1 MKQLYTYLFL
11 ILLLTPTI
19 CVGQSLEVIKP
30 FEKLQYASV
39 LAVYNDYFQ
48 KWENPNEQETFPYA
62 VIRVILKG
70 NQHEV
75 LAAKKHLGLYLGEH
89 SAVETT
95 IKDIENT
102 ILFLVPCRAGTIMLT
117 CGQDCSPIQVIAL
130 NRLESNAVYEGILRY
145 MSCNEKTSSV
155 IPDST
160 LATWCNIGNDYY
172 YGKNNKPQDYVQAVE
187 WYRKSAEQGNMCAQY
202 NLGLC
207 YEFGRG
213 VVADISEAKIW
224 YHKAANQGDAEAQCQ
239 LANYY
244 YSGGN
249 GSDFI
254 DYIEAV
260 KWYRKSAS
268 QGNMRAQYKLGLCY
282 ECGYGVDKSLSEARF
297 WYQKAADQNFEKAKK
312 KIELYSSLPFPNTPT
327 RVGNLYYKALLDN
340 KHSVEVTTE
349 GFNYTYITIPKK
361 IVYAG
366 NEYDVM
372 KFDVDEFVSCDNLT
386 KLSVEANHPIY
397 DSRENCNAV
406 IETETNTLI
415 AGCKNTVIPNSV
427 TTIGDRAFFH
437 NNRLISIAIP
447 CGVTKIGNEAFCR
460 CYNLTSINLP
470 SGLTN
475 IGDETFRACDALNT
489 IIIPTTVKSIGDYAF
504 FHCDNLK
511 EIYYQGTKKQWNRI
525 LKGEGWKEKCPA
537 KVICMV
543 K

>member
-75 LAAKKHLGLYLGEH
+75 LAAKKYLGLYLGEH

-102 ILFLVPCRAGTIMLT
+102 ILFLVPCHAGTIMLT

-187 WYRKSAEQGNMCAQY
+187 WYRKSAEQGNMRAQY
-202 NLGLC
+202 N
-207 YEFGRG
+207 
-213 VVADISEAKIW
+213 
-224 YHKAANQGDAEAQCQ
+224 
-239 LANYY
+239 
-244 YSGGN
+244 
-249 GSDFI
+249 
-254 DYIEAV
+254 
-260 KWYRKSAS
+260 
-268 QGNMRAQYKLGLCY
+268 LGLCY

-327 RVGNLYYKALLDN
+327 RVGNLSYKALLDN

-525 LKGEGWKEKCPA
+525 LKGEGWKDKCPA

>member
-1 MKQLYTYLFL
+1 MKHFYSYLFVFV
-11 ILLLTPTI
+11 LLFTPI
-19 CVGQSLEVIKP
+19 VCVGQSLEVIKP

-75 LAAKKHLGLYLGEH
+75 LAAKKYLGLYLGEH

-187 WYRKSAEQGNMCAQY
+187 WYRKSAEQGNMRAQY
-202 NLGLC
+202 N
-207 YEFGRG
+207 
-213 VVADISEAKIW
+213 
-224 YHKAANQGDAEAQCQ
+224 
-239 LANYY
+239 
-244 YSGGN
+244 
-249 GSDFI
+249 
-254 DYIEAV
+254 
-260 KWYRKSAS
+260 
-268 QGNMRAQYKLGLCY
+268 LGLCY

-415 AGCKNTVIPNSV
+415 AGCKNTKIPSSVTAIGNNAFDCCKGLTSITIPHGVTDIGVRAFWYCRYLESVIIPNS
-427 TTIGDRAFFH
+427 IR
-437 NNRLISIAIP
+437 
-447 CGVTKIGNEAFCR
+447 KIGFAAFSDC
-460 CYNLTSINLP
+460 
-470 SGLTN
+470 
-475 IGDETFRACDALNT
+475 
-489 IIIPTTVKSIGDYAF
+489 KS
-504 FHCDNLK
+504 LQK
-511 EIYYQGTKKQWNRI
+511 IYFNGTKQQWQKI
-525 LKGEGWKEKCPA
+525 EKGKDWKRDSPA
-537 KVICMV
+537 KIIYTE

>member
-75 LAAKKHLGLYLGEH
+75 LAAKKYLGLYLGEH

-172 YGKNNKPQDYVQAVE
+172 YGKNNKPQDYVQAAE
-187 WYRKSAEQGNMCAQY
+187 WYRKSAEQGQCIAQCW
-202 NLGLC
+202 LGFC
-207 YEFGRG
+207 YEFG
-213 VVADISEAKIW
+213 
-224 YHKAANQGDAEAQCQ
+224 
-239 LANYY
+239 L
-244 YSGGN
+244 
-249 GSDFI
+249 
-254 DYIEAV
+254 
-260 KWYRKSAS
+260 
-268 QGNMRAQYKLGLCY
+268 
-282 ECGYGVDKSLSEARF
+282 GVDKSFSEAMF
-297 WYQKAADQNFEKAKK
+297 WYQKAADQGFEFAK
-312 KIELYSSLPFPNTPT
+312 ELIKNISSVPFPSSRT
-327 RVGNLYYKALLDN
+327 RVGNLYYHALGDGS
-340 KHSVEVTTE
+340 SVELTSRDDQFYST
-349 GFNYTYITIPKK
+349 NY
-361 IVYAG
+361 
-366 NEYDVM
+366 
-372 KFDVDEFVSCDNLT
+372 NLT
-386 KLSVEANHPIY
+386 HVRIPINIEYHGNNYSVKKVRNGVFFNSNTIETITVEEGHPIY

-415 AGCKNTVIPNSV
+415 AGCKNTKIPSSVTAIGNNAFDCCKGLTSITIPHGVTDIGVRAFWYCRYLESVIIPNS
-427 TTIGDRAFFH
+427 IR
-437 NNRLISIAIP
+437 
-447 CGVTKIGNEAFCR
+447 KIGFAAFSDC
-460 CYNLTSINLP
+460 
-470 SGLTN
+470 
-475 IGDETFRACDALNT
+475 
-489 IIIPTTVKSIGDYAF
+489 KS
-504 FHCDNLK
+504 LQK
-511 EIYYQGTKKQWNRI
+511 IYFNGTKQQWQKI
-525 LKGEGWKEKCPA
+525 EKGKDWKRDSPA
-537 KVICMV
+537 KIIYTE